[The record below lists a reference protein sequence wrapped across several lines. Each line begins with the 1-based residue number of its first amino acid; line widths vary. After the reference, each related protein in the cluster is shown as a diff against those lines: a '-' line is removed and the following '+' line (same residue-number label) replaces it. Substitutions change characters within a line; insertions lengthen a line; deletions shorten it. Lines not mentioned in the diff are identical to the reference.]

1 MEALENLKEAERLYI
16 KVCKILKQHGDIP
29 SREDFFLFLKQ
40 FKELKEGHKELLN
53 AIGKL

>member
-1 MEALENLKEAERLYI
+1 MEALENLKDAERLYI

-29 SREDFFLFLKQ
+29 SREDFFLFLRK
-40 FKELKEGHKELLN
+40 FNELKEGHKELLT